1 MKTRFTVFAICLA
14 VISCPLGALAQDAAT
29 PTTETSQVPVTTP
42 SVEAPPV
49 VVQTPSVTVQT
60 PAPVP
65 AAPVGETFKPPH
77 DAITGKE
84 VTKPG
89 ESYDPLKDKK
99 KEEEESLR
107 DRVRAKMKD

>member
-1 MKTRFTVFAICLA
+1 MTTRFRVFAVYLVVMA
-14 VISCPLGALAQDAAT
+14 CPVGAWAQDAAT
-29 PTTETSQVPVTTP
+29 PPATETSQVPVVTP
-42 SVEAPPV
+42 AVQAPPV

-60 PAPVP
+60 PAP

-99 KEEEESLR
+99 KEEESLR
-107 DRVRAKMKD
+107 DRVRAKMED